1 MQPTQKLTNSP
12 FGHSGTKITWPV
24 KYTMPVQILLPLFVT
39 KGQRVKQSNEKN
51 YTTITPPQCLRS
63 TRVNRVII
71 STDKKGSKILID
83 RKLEK
88 SLQMAQK
95 RGTEILEVSNPA
107 DPLKSSNGE
116 KSV

>member
-1 MQPTQKLTNSP
+1 LAILGQKLLDRFENTYPVQTQK
-12 FGHSGTKITWPV
+12 
-24 KYTMPVQILLPLFVT
+24 LLPLFVT
-39 KGQRVKQSNEKN
+39 KGQRVKQSNKKH
-51 YTTITPPQCLRS
+51 TTITPPQCLIS

-71 STDKKGSKILID
+71 STAKKRSKILID

-88 SLQMAQK
+88 SLQVAQK
-95 RGTEILEVSNPA
+95 RGTEILQVSNPD

>member
-12 FGHSGTKITWPV
+12 FSHSGTKITSPV
-24 KYTMPVQILLPLFVT
+24 ENTIPVQILLPIFVT

-63 TRVNRVII
+63 TRVDRVII
-71 STDKKGSKILID
+71 SIDKKRSKILID

-88 SLQMAQK
+88 SLQVARK
-95 RGTEILEVSNPA
+95 RGTKILQVSNPA
-107 DPLKSSNGE
+107 DPLKSSNRE